1 MAEMATPPKKRDHDQ
16 FLFEGGEKLDARGR
30 TQDTATEGKP
40 TTEDTPR
47 RAASP
52 ARGNTGSVTDA
63 VAAAHVKTAKLMV
76 LIDGSRKANGDMNQG
91 VLEGGLHET
100 PGDKPAA
107 PSTEEKA
114 TPSKRAASP
123 ARSNTGSATDAMAAA
138 QVKRAK
144 LTFAEKELKRINKE
158 IKEREKADERAR
170 KEAEREEKRMA
181 IEAEK
186 AAKEEKRRRREE
198 ERRVKEEEKL
208 RVEEEKRKKERAQK
222 TLNSFFK
229 VPAASPA
236 AAKNSLEQ
244 RASMSPA
251 PSNSVPSN
259 PVGAV
264 DSPSTPSKPEVSY
277 YDKQFPPFFI
287 KEGVEMAPINRFERD
302 EEASVNRQRVIDSY
316 IVEKRDPDHPDHQL
330 SFDAL
335 SLFHLPRCHA
345 RGKRVISVR
354 EIMAQFSG
362 NATRPIDLTD
372 SSKPKSPT
380 DLLRAVPMKF
390 LQFQEDVR
398 PPYRGTY
405 TSLPLHGMAKLARNP
420 LRRDLPDT
428 NYDYDSEAEW
438 IEDEDAEDLNSE
450 GEEDDAELDDAED
463 MDGFLDDEN
472 DELANPK
479 RLVLQGDL
487 EPISTGLCW
496 EDERRKNGNTTMGQY
511 RMEIILGMS
520 ILRIMDISKERS

>member
-1 MAEMATPPKKRDHDQ
+1 MAEVATPPKKRDHDQ
-16 FLFEGGEKLDARGR
+16 FLFEGEGGEKLDARER
-30 TQDTATEGKP
+30 TQDTAPEDKST
-40 TTEDTPR
+40 TTEDTPK

-52 ARGNTGSVTDA
+52 ARDNTGSATDA
-63 VAAAHVKTAKLMV
+63 VGATQVKKAKLMV
-76 LIDGSRKANGDMNQG
+76 LIDGSGKANGDTNKG
-91 VLEGGLHET
+91 VLEGGLQET
-100 PGDKPAA
+100 PGDKSAA
-107 PSTEEKA
+107 PNTEEKA
-114 TPSKRAASP
+114 TAASP
-123 ARSNTGSATDAMAAA
+123 ARSNTGSATDAMATP

-170 KEAEREEKRMA
+170 KEAEREEKRLA
-181 IEAEK
+181 LEAEK

-198 ERRVKEEEKL
+198 ERRLKEEEKL
-208 RVEEEKRKKERAQK
+208 RIEEEKRKKERAQK

-244 RASMSPA
+244 RSSMSPA

-264 DSPSTPSKPEVSY
+264 DSPSTPSKPEISY

-302 EEASVNRQRVIDSY
+302 EEASANRQRVIDSY
-316 IVEKRDPDHPDHQL
+316 IVEKRDPGHQL

-335 SLFHLPRCHA
+335 SLFHLPRRPA
-345 RGKRVISVR
+345 RGKRVIPLR

-372 SSKPKSPT
+372 SNKPKSPT
-380 DLLRAVPMKF
+380 DLLRAVPLKF

-405 TSLPLHGMAKLARNP
+405 TSLPLHGVRKLARNP

-472 DELANPK
+472 DDLANSK

-496 EDERRKNGNTTMGQY
+496 EDERRKNGNETMGQY
-511 RMEIILGMS
+511 RMEIIIGMS
-520 ILRIMDISKERS
+520 LLRVLDVSKERS